1 MVTSRQRTVAP
12 RRRLRQGSAAALA
25 AFALALTST
34 FVASASPTPAPA
46 APTTDPARDLAAP
59 AAPAGP
65 AGTNAVLSASKAK
78 HRQCHARRVSRR
90 STDGFAVTASVTG
103 LVRVRLEP
111 VNRKARSSD
120 WDVAVFDRADQR
132 VVAASA
138 GPRSYELA
146 DGFVEAGDRLWVQG
160 CRSAGSA
167 KRVDVSVDFVATPP
181 PAAAGPAQ
189 LVSVATPSR
198 ADKTRLLGLGLD
210 VTESGDAQHN
220 DVVLRDEK
228 DAATLRAAGLSY
240 QVRIKNL
247 QEHLEKVRRA
257 DRAYARSTAESALPS
272 GRTTYRRLADYDYEL
287 KELARRHPGLV
298 KLEILSERSYEGRDI
313 SGVEITRHPRR
324 VHDGKPIF
332 VNLGV
337 HHAREWPS
345 GEHVLEFAHDLV
357 RGYGHDARTTALV
370 RKTRTIAVPIV
381 NPDGFSVS
389 REATPLGDFSPFDY
403 ENKRKNC
410 NPAGATD
417 LALTTGP
424 CPVNPAGIARG
435 TDLNR
440 NYGAFWGG
448 DGASP
453 LWSNQTYR
461 GPAPFSEPESRAVR
475 ELISTRQ
482 VTNLITNHTYGNL
495 VLRPP
500 GVLGTGQ
507 PVDAPLLASLGREMT
522 AHNRYANFLS
532 FQLYDTS
539 GTTDDWSYWVTGG
552 LGYTFEIGPGA
563 FHPDFKTGVVA
574 EYLGLEPAA
583 GAGRGGNR
591 EAYFAMLQSTARAA
605 DHATLTGKA
614 PKGWTLRVRKQFQT
628 PTSPVQQLDGSTEPA
643 QLVGDTLDSTFRS
656 RGGKFT
662 WAVNP
667 STRPYVAGR
676 YGRTPAA
683 PPQRTVTLTNPPGQ
697 LAENTGD
704 PLTGPHEESTFT
716 IAGAP
721 EADNGTA
728 SVRVQWTNP
737 ANDFDVYILDDRGS
751 LVAQSAGFGDDF
763 EEATL
768 IDPLPGTYRV
778 VVVNFGQVD
787 GDAFD
792 DWTGS
797 VSFAAPKPAV
807 EGVREAWT
815 LTCERPSGSIAAAR
829 QVIVDRGQTVDLG
842 SACRRQ
848 KVSADTLRR

>member
-1 MVTSRQRTVAP
+1 MVTSQQRPVAP
-12 RRRLRQGSAAALA
+12 RLRLRQGSAAALA
-25 AFALALTST
+25 AFALVLTST
-34 FVASASPTPAPA
+34 FVASASPTPAPG
-46 APTTDPARDLAAP
+46 APPTDPARGP
-59 AAPAGP
+59 AAPTGP
-65 AGTNAVLSASKAK
+65 GGTEAVLSAPKSK
-78 HRQCHARRVSRR
+78 HRQCHARQVSRR
-90 STDGFAVTASVTG
+90 STDGFAVTATVTG
-103 LVRVRLEP
+103 LVRVRLQP

-120 WDVAVFDRADQR
+120 WDVAVFDTADQQR

-146 DGFVEAGDRLWVQG
+146 DGFVEAGDQLWIQG
-160 CRSAGSA
+160 CRYAGRA

-181 PAAAGPAQ
+181 PAAAGTAQ

-210 VTESGDAQHN
+210 VTESGDADHI
-220 DVVLRDEK
+220 DVVLRDEA
-228 DAATLRAAGLSY
+228 DVAALRAAGLRFT
-240 QVRIKNL
+240 VRIKNL
-247 QEHLEKVRRA
+247 QQHLEKVRRA

-357 RGYGHDARTTALV
+357 NGYGEDARTTALV
-370 RKTRTIAVPIV
+370 RKTRTISVPIV

-389 REATPLGDFSPFDY
+389 REATPLGDFSQFDY

-410 NPAGATD
+410 NPAGTD
-417 LALTTGP
+417 DPLLATGP
-424 CPVNPAGIARG
+424 CPLNAAGIRRG

-448 DGASP
+448 EGASP
-453 LWSNQTYR
+453 DWRNQTYR

-522 AHNRYANFLS
+522 SHNRYANFLS

-539 GTTDDWSYWVTGG
+539 GTTDDWSYWITGG
-552 LGYTFEIGPGA
+552 LGYTFEIGPGD

-574 EYLGLEPAA
+574 EYRGLEPAA

-591 EAYFAMLQSTARAA
+591 EAYFAMLESTARAA

-614 PKGWTLRVRKQFQT
+614 PEGWTLRVRKQFQT
-628 PTSPVQQLDGSTEPA
+628 PTSPVLQLDGSTEPA

-676 YGRTPAA
+676 YGRTPTA
-683 PPQRTVTLTNPPGQ
+683 PPQQAVTLTNPPGQ
-697 LAENTGD
+697 PAENVGD

-737 ANDFDVYILDDRGS
+737 ENDWDVYIHDDRGS
-751 LVAQSAGFGDDF
+751 LVAQAASFGEDF

-778 VVVNFGQVD
+778 VVVNYDQV
-787 GDAFD
+787 GDDAPFD
-792 DWTGS
+792 DWSGS

-815 LTCERPSGSIAAAR
+815 LTCERPGGSIAAAR

-848 KVSADTLRR
+848 KTSR